1 MQELIGRTLGQY
13 KIIEQIGQGG
23 MAAVF
28 KARQQ
33 GLERWVAVK
42 VLPPDYA
49 ADPEFSRRF
58 QREAQAIAQLEHPH
72 ILPVYDFGQQ
82 GPYTYLVM
90 RYIEH
95 SRTLLDVMR
104 QEIPFKKAL
113 QYLEQVAAALDHAH
127 GRGIIHRDVKPAN
140 ILLSQDWVFL
150 ADFGLARLLSSA
162 EITWT
167 GIGSGS
173 PAYMSPEQG
182 AGQRLDARTDVYA
195 LGVIVYQ
202 MFTGHIP
209 HLADSTQAM
218 IYRRNHQPPPSLRD
232 IRPDIP
238 LPVEQVIQVA
248 LSPDPAR
255 RYQSAG
261 SFIGTLHRVIWE
273 TGASNLQTVPRA
285 APQPVP
291 ISPSPPPAE
300 VVLTPAP
307 AAGRPG
313 GLYWLLGGL
322 AVLVAVTVLA
332 AGLVWLALR
341 SPPGDGAPLPLVTPT
356 AVAGGALDEIFWDN
370 FNSVGLDPQKWGFSV
385 GSGHIQV
392 YGGELRLT
400 SSGQTF
406 PLVYPRENPF
416 PAEGDFRLSVALRYL
431 DAAQR
436 GSGIRLNS
444 WPLTGHIDQAGT
456 SFSEGRIIEIWQDQE
471 NWRISVGEQNLIVYN
486 LPAPALEGHEITI
499 DYRDQIYHILLDG
512 REVYAS
518 DPTPIRPGG
527 LWLGNPLPA
536 ATDGNWS
543 GLQVSR
549 IAVSA
554 QPPGVPAAGPVSTA
568 SPTPTPTTETAPTA
582 TPTPQ
587 VCQLGPGPTFDGLW
601 QVHRQELGCPVG
613 DQQTLSTIAEESFQ
627 GGHTFWIQDTEQ
639 VFIVYDRSKE
649 TGEELFEGR
658 WQPANPDWKW
668 DGSNPEGIGL
678 SPPPGLV
685 EPQRGFGWLWRTHL
699 GGPEGPLGWALDKEY
714 GFDNTGQA
722 QLFEHGIMFKG
733 SFPRI
738 YILLRN
744 GRFFAG

>member
-1 MQELIGRTLGQY
+1 
-13 KIIEQIGQGG
+13 

-28 KARQQ
+28 KAHQQ

-42 VLPPDYA
+42 VLPPSYA

-58 QREAQAIAQLEHPH
+58 QREAQAIARLEHPH

-104 QEIPFKKAL
+104 QAIPFKTAL

-127 GRGIIHRDVKPAN
+127 SRGIIHRDVKPAN
-140 ILLSQDWVFL
+140 ILLSQDWVLL

-162 EITWT
+162 EITST
-167 GIGSGS
+167 GFGSGS

-182 AGQRLDARTDVYA
+182 SGQPLDARTDIYA
-195 LGVIVYQ
+195 LGVIAYQ
-202 MFTGHIP
+202 MFTGQIP
-209 HLADSTQAM
+209 HMAETTQAM
-218 IYRRNHQPPPSLRD
+218 IYKRNQQPPPPLRH

-248 LSPDPAR
+248 LAPDPAR

-261 SFIGTLHRVIWE
+261 SFISTLHRVIWE

-285 APQPVP
+285 APPLLP

-300 VVLTPAP
+300 AVAAPAP
-307 AAGRPG
+307 GAERSSS
-313 GLYWLLGGL
+313 LFWLVGGL
-322 AVLVAVTVLA
+322 ALLVAVTVLA
-332 AGLVWLALR
+332 AGLIWLALQ
-341 SPPGDGAPLPLVTPT
+341 SPAGEDIPLPPVAPSQ
-356 AVAGGALDEIFWDN
+356 VAGENLDEVFGDN
-370 FNSVGLDPQKWGFSV
+370 FNSVGLDPQKWGFII

-416 PAEGDFRLSVALRYL
+416 PAEGDFRLSITLRYL
-431 DAAQR
+431 DAAER
-436 GSGIRLNS
+436 GSGIRLS
-444 WPLTGHIDQAGT
+444 AWPLTSHIDQAGT
-456 SFSEGRIIEIWQDQE
+456 DFSQGRIIDIWQDRE
-471 NWRISVGEQNLIVYN
+471 TWRIAVGEQNLIVYDR
-486 LPAPALEGHEITI
+486 PAPALEAHEVTI
-499 DYRDQIYHILLDG
+499 DYRDQVYHVLLDG
-512 REVYAS
+512 QEVYVS
-518 DPTPIRPGG
+518 EPTHVRPGG

-536 ATDGNWS
+536 ATGGNWS
-543 GLQVSR
+543 GLEVSR
-549 IAVSA
+549 VAVSA
-554 QPPGVPAAGPVSTA
+554 SPGVPAAGPAPTA
-568 SPTPTPTTETAPTA
+568 TLTPTPTEAVPTA
-582 TPTPQ
+582 TPTLQ
-587 VCQLGPGPTFDGLW
+587 VCGLGPGPDFAGLW

-613 DQQTLSTIAEESFQ
+613 EQQTLSTIAEESFQ
-627 GGHTFWIQDTEQ
+627 GGHTFWVQDTEQ
-639 VFIVYDRSKE
+639 VFIVYDRHKE

-658 WQPANPDWKW
+658 WQPADPDWKW

-699 GGPEGPLGWALDKEY
+699 GGPEGPLGWALDREY

-733 SFPRI
+733 SFPKI
-738 YILLRN
+738 YVLLRN